1 MSLDARTTVEKIAA
15 AAWDKKA
22 RDLRVLNVG
31 ELIQITDYF
40 VICSGTSDRHVG
52 AIADSIEA
60 ALKKEGVRPLSVEG
74 KQWGR
79 WVCMDYDDVVVH
91 VFYRDVRTLYDL
103 ESLWEDAPEL
113 ELEEPEWIAAESAE
127 SEDSYDSF

>member
-1 MSLDARTTVEKIAA
+1 MSLDSRTTVQKIAE

-22 RDLRVLNVG
+22 RDLRALEVR
-31 ELIQITDYF
+31 ELLQITDYF

-79 WVCMDYDDVVVH
+79 WICMDYDDVVVH
-91 VFYRDVRTLYDL
+91 VFYQDVRTLYDL
-103 ESLWEDAPEL
+103 ESLWEEAPEL
-113 ELEEPEWIAAESAE
+113 PLEEPEWLAAET
-127 SEDSYDSF
+127 SYGDDW